1 MLINIPRSYFTCAM
15 YQGKKF
21 PSSPRHVAS
30 FYYIR
35 TLETSAIIREKK
47 QTVSTARMN
56 SRAIFLL
63 LLSFHASAMLPA
75 GKWSPISNVKD
86 PHVVEVGKFAVSEYD
101 MESKSELKFVAVV
114 SGESK
119 VVAGTNYR
127 LIVAVNDGVA
137 GPGASKN
144 YEAIVWEKQWLK
156 SMNLTSFKPVV

>member
-1 MLINIPRSYFTCAM
+1 
-15 YQGKKF
+15 
-21 PSSPRHVAS
+21 
-30 FYYIR
+30 
-35 TLETSAIIREKK
+35 
-47 QTVSTARMN
+47 MN
-56 SRAIFLL
+56 SRAIFLLLLLL

-75 GKWSPISNVKD
+75 GRWSPISNVKD

-127 LIVAVNDGVA
+127 LIVAVNACVAA